1 MVRIWAGV
9 PSRLEP
15 SSSIQ
20 WLLGAQLR
28 THVTEHAISL
38 TGYEGPVG
46 IGQLAI
52 PVADLDRAVAFYRDV
67 LGLRFLFQA
76 PPGLAFLECG
86 GVRLMLAQR
95 QTEPAPPA
103 GVIYYRVP
111 DLDVAH
117 SALRQRGVGF
127 VDEPHRIARLADHEL
142 WMVFLRDPDE
152 HLLAL
157 MAERPLSAERP
168 G

>member
-1 MVRIWAGV
+1 MTA
-9 PSRLEP
+9 
-15 SSSIQ
+15 
-20 WLLGAQLR
+20 
-28 THVTEHAISL
+28 
-38 TGYEGPVG
+38 YEGPVG

-52 PVADLDRAVAFYRDV
+52 PVADLERAVAFYRDV
-67 LGLRFLFQA
+67 LGLRFLFRA

-95 QTEPAPPA
+95 QHEEPAPPA
-103 GVIYYRVP
+103 GVIYYRVS
-111 DLDVAH
+111 DLDVAY
-117 SALRQRGVGF
+117 SSLSQRGVGF
-127 VDEPHRIARLADHEL
+127 VDQPHRIARLADHEL

>member
-1 MVRIWAGV
+1 M
-9 PSRLEP
+9 
-15 SSSIQ
+15 
-20 WLLGAQLR
+20 
-28 THVTEHAISL
+28 
-38 TGYEGPVG
+38 TGYAGAAG

-52 PVADLDRAVAFYRDV
+52 PVADLERAVSFYRDV

-76 PPGLAFLECG
+76 PPGLAFLDCG
-86 GVRLMLAQR
+86 GVRLMLARR
-95 QTEPAPPA
+95 QTNEPAPAA
-103 GVIYYRVP
+103 GVIYYRVA
-111 DLDVAH
+111 DLDLAYR
-117 SALRQRGVGF
+117 ALRERGVTF

-157 MAERPLSAERP
+157 MEERPLSGESEAS